1 MVSDGAHTHVS
12 FRSTESVVI
21 LSAARVLQKPAPSL
35 SDLCVCVCVCAFVRI
50 SEARHPWSRF
60 RSLQGVCIRRHL
72 RRGRRC
78 CLGCISFYQCYTR
91 VYVADAGTAEKP
103 WSVMSDIRTYTCV
116 LHKHTWCVVTVPVC
130 GVCRWCLVT
139 QTCVFA
145 NGGVARTGAHVISHT
160 CVWPMQYY
168 AENPWYLRTHMCVA
182 KARNPWSRFG
192 LPGTFSDCTY

>member
-1 MVSDGAHTHVS
+1 MVSDGTHTHVS
-12 FRSTESVVI
+12 FRSTESVVN

-35 SDLCVCVCVCAFVRI
+35 SDLRVCVCVCAR
-50 SEARHPWSRF
+50 ARLCAHF
-60 RSLQGVCIRRHL
+60 RSKASVVAVPVFAMCLYTQKMQGQQRS
-72 RRGRRC
+72 RGLSC
-78 CLGCISFYQCYTR
+78 
-91 VYVADAGTAEKP
+91 
-103 WSVMSDIRTYTCV
+103 RTYAHIHVCFTS
-116 LHKHTWCVVTVPVC
+116 TGSVVTVPVC
-130 GVCRWCLVT
+130 GVCQWCLVT

-168 AENPWYLRTHMCVA
+168 AENPWYLCTHMCVA